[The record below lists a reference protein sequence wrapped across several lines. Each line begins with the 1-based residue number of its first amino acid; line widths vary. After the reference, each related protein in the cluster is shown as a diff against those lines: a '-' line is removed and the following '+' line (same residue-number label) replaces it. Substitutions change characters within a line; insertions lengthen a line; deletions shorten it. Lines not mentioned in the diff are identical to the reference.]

1 MSEKGAEV
9 LQRMLGPERTAEVR
23 TGWSKLSPDFDDLV
37 TNFLAEEIWSRPGLE
52 PKLRS
57 LVTIAAATA
66 LGRTSALRLHIEMG
80 LNNGLTE
87 AQIREAFIHLAFYA
101 GFPAAWDALVIANE
115 VFGREKNGDPKKVTV
130 LRPDDTSL
138 YITQDIA
145 TSILKIQEH
154 DLNFS
159 IYVVGSEQEYHFKC
173 LFQILAALGYAWAQ
187 DCYHLSYGMVLLIHF
202 LKALFQV

>member
-115 VFGREKNGDPKKVTV
+115 VFGREKHQQGTK
-130 LRPDDTSL
+130 
-138 YITQDIA
+138 
-145 TSILKIQEH
+145 
-154 DLNFS
+154 
-159 IYVVGSEQEYHFKC
+159 
-173 LFQILAALGYAWAQ
+173 
-187 DCYHLSYGMVLLIHF
+187 
-202 LKALFQV
+202 

>member
-1 MSEKGAEV
+1 MSEKGTEV
-9 LQRMLGPERTAEVR
+9 LQRMLGPERMAEVR
-23 TGWSKLSPDFDDLV
+23 AGWSKLSPDFDDLV

-115 VFGREKNGDPKKVTV
+115 VFGRKKHQQGT
-130 LRPDDTSL
+130 
-138 YITQDIA
+138 
-145 TSILKIQEH
+145 K
-154 DLNFS
+154 
-159 IYVVGSEQEYHFKC
+159 
-173 LFQILAALGYAWAQ
+173 
-187 DCYHLSYGMVLLIHF
+187 
-202 LKALFQV
+202 